1 MLFSLTLLGIPAKA
15 DETGKSKAEL
25 KAERRQKQEAQRAA
39 KAAPAAV
46 EAKQSA
52 APKASQTKRVPDQ
65 IQADRPS
72 VEKRLVKRCVSQKVR
87 NSYHQRLYYLL
98 TCNINSR
105 FHSFLQLKEKFSY
118 FPIFSSKKEEW
129 DY

>member
-1 MLFSLTLLGIPAKA
+1 MVIGIVFKFDIFVGNPAKA

-39 KAAPAAV
+39 KAAPAAP

-52 APKASQTKRVPDQ
+52 APKAAQAKRIPDQ

-72 VEKRLVKRCVSQKVR
+72 VEKRLVRKCVTQKVV
-87 NSYHQRLYYLL
+87 NNYH
-98 TCNINSR
+98 
-105 FHSFLQLKEKFSY
+105 
-118 FPIFSSKKEEW
+118 
-129 DY
+129 